1 MSENTGLKIFVINE
15 TTGTIG
21 QTSVIRFDDN
31 QSVGKYYQK
40 RLFFLADTPS
50 LTATVKC
57 DDNTVFLYDLSDIT
71 KTELSDIKTMSMQCT
86 GKEQKYLSDTT
97 FYLYYINLGSGS
109 DTIGDSNAVLTLSS
123 GDRKYDFT
131 VNATFWGDREE
142 NRILLHNFGVDIPSD
157 VSRALYGTDVHD
169 TVPDYLLLNRK
180 YKELLMEYMDI
191 IGNKGSYESLQ
202 KSLDWF
208 GYNDLLS
215 LKEFWSDPAK
225 TKLYERDLTTIYS
238 DVLEEIISMYTKSTF
253 IAINYD
259 LDTVQTNADGIV
271 QYDTDAS
278 GEVTVPLLKSTIDDY
293 AVEDMMLKMTLLGNY
308 YSTFFMPLHL
318 NLLYSTVVNTIFTTP
333 AKIKLHKGEETLI
346 NIYKYNITDTSE
358 VSDTYV
364 IGDIAAAA
372 IETTPAATLSGDGK
386 VGVLPAADVLGDDT
400 YVGTVFSERFTNNA
414 TISLGVLI
422 PLTFVTDVDSI
433 VSVVAT
439 LDGTTVRTPVSFTKD
454 DNQYKCKLYIFV
466 GTAGSK
472 TLTVQFIDNTGY
484 ISSFIYKFNI
494 IEPVSNHFTFNI
506 LKRKS
511 YAEVKRYLTG
521 DTIEDSTLSSL
532 SWRDIDTDL
541 DNNIYS
547 VSALNWVSGI
557 KRLSSEYLVV
567 YDTNDKIIAG
577 GDKSYREPDILS
589 WLNKSFPET
598 FLLIYRVTSDG
609 RCVYLINLTDDSTK
623 NFKLGIKNKD
633 YYSGIAADNKFAD
646 NRFVPFLWTDNPDGD
661 PADVTTLVQLI
672 PDDVYVYSIGS
683 GKGSWTVTNDRT
695 GGVKE
700 IFSTVSPIIDTTDEK
715 GTYSAS
721 LGIKYSNTV
730 VTHTRKHIWRVK

>member
-21 QTSVIRFDDN
+21 QTTVIRFDDN

-40 RLFFLADTPS
+40 RLFFLADTSS
-50 LTATVKC
+50 LTATIKC
-57 DDNTVFLYDLSDIT
+57 DDNTIFLYDLSDTT
-71 KTELSDIKTMSMQCT
+71 KTELSDIKTTSLQCT

-123 GDRKYDFT
+123 GDKKYDFT

-142 NRILLHNFGVDIPSD
+142 NRILLHNFGVDIPSN
-157 VSRALYGTDVHD
+157 VSRALYGTDVRD
-169 TVPDYLLLNRK
+169 TAPDYLLLNRK
-180 YKELLMEYMDI
+180 YKELLMEYMNI

-202 KSLDWF
+202 RSLDWF

-225 TKLYERDLTTIYS
+225 TKLYEKDLTTIYS
-238 DVLEEIISMYTKSTF
+238 DALEEIISMYTKSTF

-259 LDTVQTNADGIV
+259 IDALQTDADGNV
-271 QYDTDAS
+271 QYDTDTS

-318 NLLYSTVVNTIFTTP
+318 NLLYSTVVNTVFTAP

-358 VSDTYV
+358 LSDTYV

-372 IETTPAATLSGDGK
+372 IETTPAATMSGDGK
-386 VGVLPAADVLGDDT
+386 IGVLPAADVLGDDT
-400 YVGTVFSERFTNNA
+400 YVGDVFSGKFTNNA
-414 TISLGVLI
+414 TIGLGALV
-422 PLTFVTDVDSI
+422 PLEYTTDTDSI
-433 VSVVAT
+433 VSVVAS
-439 LDGTTVRTPVSFTKD
+439 LDGTTVKTPVSFAKK

-466 GTAGSK
+466 GTPGTK
-472 TLTVQFIDNTGY
+472 VLTIQFIDNTGY
-484 ISSFIYKFNI
+484 ISSFIYKFNV
-494 IEPVSNHFTFNI
+494 IEPASNHFTFNI

-511 YAEVKRYLTG
+511 YAEVKSYLTP

-532 SWRDIDTDL
+532 SWRDVDTDL
-541 DNNIYS
+541 DNDTYS
-547 VSALNWVSGI
+547 AYALNWVSGV
-557 KRLSSEYLVV
+557 KRLSSEYLNV
-567 YDTNDKIIAG
+567 YDTNGMIIAG
-577 GDKSYREPDILS
+577 EDKSYREPDILN
-589 WLNKSFPET
+589 WLNKNYPET
-598 FLLIYRVTSDG
+598 FLLVYRVTSNG

-623 NFKLGIKNKD
+623 NFKIGIKGKD
-633 YYSGIAADNKFAD
+633 YYSGISANDRFAEY
-646 NRFVPFLWTDNPDGD
+646 RFVPFLWTDNPDGD
-661 PADVTTLVQLI
+661 PTDVTTPVQLI
-672 PDDVYVYSIGS
+672 PDDVYVYSISS
-683 GKGSWTVTNDRT
+683 GKGSWIVTNDRT
-695 GGVKE
+695 GDEKE
-700 IFSTVSPIIDTTDEK
+700 IFSTVSPIIDTTDKK
-715 GTYSAS
+715 GTYSVS
-721 LGIKYSNTV
+721 LRVKYSDTI
-730 VTHTRKHIWRVK
+730 VTHARKHIWRVK